1 MTARPSPPQHDPR
14 IWQQTDE
21 WIADLIRENEALKK
35 ENERLRAG
43 VPSVDRTDILT
54 ASENRS

>member
-1 MTARPSPPQHDPR
+1 VTSRTPPQPDPLM
-14 IWQQTDE
+14 WPQTDE
-21 WIADLIRENEALKK
+21 WIADLIRENEQLKK
-35 ENERLRAG
+35 EIRELRAG